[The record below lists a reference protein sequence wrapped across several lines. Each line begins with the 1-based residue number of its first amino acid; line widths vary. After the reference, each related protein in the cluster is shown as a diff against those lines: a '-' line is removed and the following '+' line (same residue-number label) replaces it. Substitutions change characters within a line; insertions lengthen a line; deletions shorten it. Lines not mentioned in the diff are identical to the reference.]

1 MGDSNDGAQSLLVYG
16 GVALVILIAIMVLAI
31 A

>member
-16 GVALVILIAIMVLAI
+16 GVALVILIAIMVLTVS
-31 A
+31 

>member
-16 GVALVILIAIMVLAI
+16 GAALVVLIAIMVLAI
-31 A
+31 S